1 MQQHSIATSE
11 ITYPCPDGFAM
22 KARVSGPTA
31 GGAFPGMVLIFE
43 ATGLHVEMQRLADE
57 VARAGYVVIAP
68 DLYARGNAVLCFARL
83 MQDLKAEKGRGVDDL
98 LAARTWLCAQP
109 FVQPERIA
117 TMGFCLGGGFAL
129 VLAKTGLFRVA
140 ADFYGEPPKQ
150 LDGACPVVASYGS
163 NDRVM
168 TPHVPAL
175 ERELKRLA
183 IPNDVKVY
191 RNAGH
196 SFMNTQPNALMGLLL
211 KYAPVHGGYDRGA
224 ADDAMGRM
232 LTFLEA
238 HV

>member
-1 MQQHSIATSE
+1 
-11 ITYPCPDGFAM
+11 M
-22 KARVSGPTA
+22 KARVSRPSGDGP
-31 GGAFPGMVLIFE
+31 FPGMVMTFE

-57 VARAGYVVIAP
+57 VAAAGYVVIAP
-68 DLYARGNAVLCFARL
+68 DLYARGSAVLCFARL

-98 LAARTWLCAQP
+98 LAARTWLCEQRYVDAGH
-109 FVQPERIA
+109 IA

-140 ADFYGEPPKQ
+140 ADFYGEPPKT
-150 LDGACPVVASYGS
+150 LDGACPVVASYGAK
-163 NDRVM
+163 DKVM

-175 ERELKRLA
+175 QRELDRLA

-191 RNAGH
+191 PDAGH

-211 KYAPVHGGYDRGA
+211 KHAPVHGAYDPKA
-224 ADDAMGRM
+224 AGDAMNRM
-232 LTFLEA
+232 LAFLEA